1 MEEIRAL
8 LRRHAVGVWRHRWIA
23 VAVAWLICA
32 AGWTGVWSIPNSYEA
47 SARLY
52 IDADEVL
59 TPLLK
64 GLALDN
70 SLGSQIEVLQRTLL
84 SRPNLE
90 KLISKT
96 DLDLGIKGPADLEGL
111 VAKLG
116 TAIRIV
122 PQTKNLFTITYR
134 DESPKLAYDVVTTIV
149 NLFIES
155 KTGNNRND
163 LENARLFLGQQIA
176 GYETK
181 LREAEGKRAEFRAK
195 YIDLL
200 PDGGGTSRLDAARA
214 SVRALQGQ
222 LADATG
228 RRDRL
233 TVELAATPP
242 TLVVETDPGVAA
254 SGGGGTGGE
263 LAAAQRRLQEL
274 QLTLTDQHPDVVRQR
289 KLIDSLRRAPPAAD
303 GGTPVNPGRPARSKI
318 QPNGVYDQLKVLQV
332 QAESDVA
339 SLTRQVTDATRERDR
354 LEDIARNAPGVQA
367 QYINLDR
374 DYDVVRKN
382 YDELLARRESMRL
395 SAAADSD
402 ADKVKLQIIDPPKV
416 PQIPVGPKRVL
427 LLSGVLLAGIG
438 GGIASAVLLGQ
449 LDRSFHSVRDLR
461 ALGLP
466 VAGGISLLA
475 GVARPGPRLGPA
487 MAAVAVAVLLLCGV
501 YGGLLWRVLHGAAA

>member
-1 MEEIRAL
+1 MEELRAQ
-8 LRRHAVGVWRHRWIA
+8 LRRHGVGAWRHRWVA

-32 AGWTGVWSIPNSYEA
+32 AGWAGVWSIPNSYEA

-70 SLGSQIEVLQRTLL
+70 SLNSQIEVLQRTLL

-96 DLDLGIKGPADLEGL
+96 DLDLGIKGPADLERL
-111 VAKLG
+111 VAQLG
-116 TAIRIV
+116 GSIRIT
-122 PQTKNLFTITYR
+122 PQTRNLFTITYR
-134 DESPKLAYDVVTTIV
+134 NEKPRLAYDVVTTIV

-155 KTGNNRND
+155 KTGNNRTD
-163 LENARLFLGQQIA
+163 LANAGQFLAQQIG
-176 GYETK
+176 GYEAK
-181 LREAEGKRAEFRAK
+181 LREAETKRAEFRAK

-200 PDGGGTSRLDAARA
+200 PDGGGGSRLDVARGA
-214 SVRALQGQ
+214 VRALQGQ

-233 TVELAATPP
+233 TLELAATPP

-254 SGGGGTGGE
+254 SGGGGGGE

-274 QLTLTDQHPDVVRQR
+274 LLTLTDQHPDVVRQR
-289 KLIDSLRRAPPAAD
+289 RLIDSLRNAPPPPAGGAAA
-303 GGTPVNPGRPARSKI
+303 NPGRPARSRI
-318 QPNGVYDQLKVLQV
+318 QPNAVYDQLKVLQV

-339 SLTRQVTDATRERDR
+339 SLQRQVADATRERDR
-354 LEDIARNAPGVQA
+354 LEDIARNAPGVEA
-367 QYINLDR
+367 QFTNLNR

-402 ADKVKLQIIDPPKV
+402 ADKVKLQVVDPPQV

-438 GGIASAVLLGQ
+438 GGGAVAVLLGQ
-449 LDRSFHSVRDLR
+449 LDRSFHNVRDLR

-475 GVARPGPRLGPA
+475 GVARPGPRLGPSL
-487 MAAVAVAVLLLCGV
+487 AALAVAVLLLCGV
-501 YGGLLWRVLHGAAA
+501 YGGLLWRVLNGAAA